1 MVDYASTEGL
11 TGLDEGLRVRQIAA
25 FPLVKCRAGDDPNE
39 VLTRPEF
46 QGFDQIPMADGSR
59 IVSILERGNP
69 PQLRRL
75 DDSVLVSADD
85 LLSHFIHTVHEQPY
99 RLVVD
104 KTAIAGIVTWSD
116 LLKLPVI
123 VLAFS
128 LVAELELAMNQRI
141 KQQYGGSEKWLKLVD
156 DEEAIKKITGRRRKL
171 EKENLVLPTIEL
183 ADLIGKARVFR
194 KMLGTGRDFDTDLE
208 SIREL
213 RNDVA
218 HVKEI
223 VRSEAD
229 LKGFVIRLETAEV
242 WLQILKSAP
251 PAVAAAV

>member
-11 TGLDEGLRVRQIAA
+11 TGLDEGLRVRHIAA
-25 FPLVKCRAGDDPNE
+25 FPLVTCRAADDPDE

-46 QGFDQIPMADGSR
+46 HGFDQIPMTDGSR
-59 IVSILERGNP
+59 VVAILERANP
-69 PQLRRL
+69 LQLRRL

-85 LLSHFIHTVHEQPY
+85 LLSHFIHTVHEQSY

-116 LLKLPVI
+116 LLKLPVM

-141 KQQYGGSEKWLKLVD
+141 KEQYGDSEKWLEVID
-156 DEEAIKKITGRRRKL
+156 DEEAIKKVAGRRRKL
-171 EKENLVLPTIEL
+171 EKENLVLPTVEL
-183 ADLIGKARVFR
+183 ADLIAKARVFR
-194 KMLGTGRDFDTDLE
+194 QMLGTGRDFGTDLE
-208 SIREL
+208 RIRGL

-229 LKGFVIRLETAEV
+229 LKRFVIQLATAEI
-242 WLQILKSAP
+242 WLQILKGAT
-251 PAVAAAV
+251 PATAAAV